1 MKILETDRLYLRMI
15 TEDDAVFMLA
25 LFNSNG
31 WLKYIGD
38 RNVRSVDEAA
48 AYIRKHYLAS
58 YKENGFGS
66 YAVVIKDSGEIIG
79 SCGIYKR
86 PNLDNPD
93 IGFAFLPD
101 YLGKGYGYEAAKA
114 IMDYAGAELGITT
127 ILGFTVEYNQP
138 SIRLLEKLGLSQKGT
153 YTFDD
158 DPEQLL
164 LFST

>member
-15 TEDDAVFMLA
+15 TTEDAPFMLE
-25 LFNSNG
+25 LFNSPG

-38 RNVRSVDEAA
+38 RKVQTVDDAVT
-48 AYIRKHYLAS
+48 YIRKYYLTS

-66 YAVVIKDSGEIIG
+66 YAVVLKDSGEIIG

-114 IMDYAGAELGITT
+114 VLDYAGAELGMTT

-153 YTFDD
+153 HTFDD